1 MRASQAYGLYKR
13 YAHYNI
19 LAEKKQSGNS
29 GRNKIIEEISCEIRL
44 KSNRNQT
51 QIKPKSLKSN
61 RNQTQ
66 IEPESDSNQTE
77 IRFKSNR
84 NQT

>member
-51 QIKPKSLKSN
+51 QTEIRLKSN
-61 RNQTQ
+61 RNQTE
-66 IEPESDSNQTE
+66 IKPESDSN
-77 IRFKSNR
+77 
-84 NQT
+84 